1 MAAVNDVWSHGQFK
15 VLPEVNMSLDLKL
28 ETLLDYSDWER
39 QKVHDLLSQEGAAAL
54 KVSAGANGDS
64 RFQCVGDLIR
74 HIFSAEKRYVER
86 LSGQGLTDT
95 STIPNDDLAALFQLG
110 RQSRKD
116 FREFLA
122 KFPSDQWDVPQEHKL
137 GNSILI
143 LTPRK
148 IATHIALHEIR
159 HWAQITTMLRMNGIK
174 DDFHDFLFSPALG
187 GEIRR
192 EQAGAT
198 R

>member
-1 MAAVNDVWSHGQFK
+1 
-15 VLPEVNMSLDLKL
+15 MSIDLKL

-39 QKVHDLLSQEGAAAL
+39 QKMHDRLNKEGPAVL
-54 KVSAGANGDS
+54 KLSAGPNGDS

-86 LSGQGLTDT
+86 LAGLAMTDT
-95 STIPNDDLAALFQLG
+95 STLPNDNLEVLFQFG
-110 RQSRKD
+110 QQSRKD

-122 KFPSDQWDVPQEHKL
+122 NFPRDQWDLPQDQKL
-137 GNSILI
+137 GNSVLT

-148 IATHIALHEIR
+148 IVTHIALHEIR

-187 GEIRR
+187 GSIRR
-192 EQAGAT
+192 ERASTSAPRGN
-198 R
+198 

>member
-1 MAAVNDVWSHGQFK
+1 
-15 VLPEVNMSLDLKL
+15 MSIDLKL
-28 ETLLDYSDWER
+28 ETLLDYSEWER
-39 QKVHDLLSQEGAAAL
+39 QKVHDRLSKEGAAAL
-54 KVSAGANGDS
+54 KISAGSNGDS

-86 LSGQGLTDT
+86 LSGREMTDT
-95 STIPNDDLAALFQLG
+95 SSIPNNDLEALFQFG
-110 RQSRKD
+110 RHSRKD

-122 KFPSDQWDVPQEHKL
+122 TFPNDQWDVPQEQKL
-137 GNSILI
+137 GNSVLT

-148 IATHIALHEIR
+148 IVTHIALHEIR

-187 GEIRR
+187 GSIRR
-192 EQAGAT
+192 EQATASKTGN
-198 R
+198 

>member
-1 MAAVNDVWSHGQFK
+1 
-15 VLPEVNMSLDLKL
+15 MSIDLKL

-39 QKVHDLLSQEGAAAL
+39 QKVRDRLSKEGVAAL
-54 KVSAGANGDS
+54 KVGAGANGDS

-86 LSGQGLTDT
+86 LSGRELTDT
-95 STIPNDDLAALFQLG
+95 STIPNEDLDALFRFGQ
-110 RQSRKD
+110 QSRKD

-122 KFPSDQWDVPQEHKL
+122 KFPSDQWDVPQEQKL

-148 IATHIALHEIR
+148 IVTHIALHEIR
-159 HWAQITTMLRMNGIK
+159 HWAQITTILRMNGIK

-192 EQAGAT
+192 EQTNAT